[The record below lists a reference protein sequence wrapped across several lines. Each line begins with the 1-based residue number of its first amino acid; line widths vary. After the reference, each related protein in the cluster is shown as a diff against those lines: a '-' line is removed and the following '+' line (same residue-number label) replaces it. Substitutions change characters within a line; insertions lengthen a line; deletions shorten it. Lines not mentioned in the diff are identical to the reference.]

1 MTDLTP
7 AAHSEEV
14 IALAQEMTD
23 RAKDMALRDGWVWN
37 NKHPTFRAIAT
48 AFADR
53 DLEAL
58 RVIYTEDFS

>member
-1 MTDLTP
+1 MSP
-7 AAHSEEV
+7 AADRNEEV

-23 RAKDMALRDGWVWN
+23 RAQDLALRGGWVWD

-58 RVIYTEDFS
+58 RVIYTEDFN